1 MRRRNYFSTIGDLI
15 EYYLPFMVLIL
26 FSGFMLVMYFCE
38 GCLKI
43 DSTVSEIIGLVVII
57 AFFIV
62 AFLII
67 PLILWILDH
76 FDETYKK
83 KEEKESYGCCSYS
96 CSCEEFYRPVQNGA
110 PVREEEDS
118 YDFYSD
124 KELSFLLD
132 AFDKK
137 TDSKKGQK
145 LYNILSLL
153 HQKKISLPEGFRN
166 HDLTALQESLEI
178 FLDTPKDVSKEI
190 RKDME
195 ENVKKSIDSIY
206 GEAKEILDRYY
217 ETKNMTVSVNQKFLS
232 RLDDND
238 PFHLGK

>member
-1 MRRRNYFSTIGDLI
+1 MRRRNYFSTLGDLW
-15 EYYLPFMVLIL
+15 YYYWWY
-26 FSGFMLVMYFCE
+26 MLVIVFCAFVFVLYFCNRY
-38 GCLKI
+38 LKI

-57 AFFIV
+57 ACFIV

-76 FDETYKK
+76 FDETHKK
-83 KEEKESYGCCSYS
+83 KEEKESYGCCS
-96 CSCEEFYRPVQNGA
+96 CSCEEFDRPVQNGA

-118 YDFYSD
+118 YGFHSD
-124 KELSFLLD
+124 QELSFLLD

-145 LYNILSLL
+145 LYNVLSLL
-153 HQKKISLPEGFRN
+153 YQKKISLPESFRN
-166 HDLTALQESLEI
+166 HDLATLQESLEI

-217 ETKNMTVSVNQKFLS
+217 ETKKMTVSVNQRFLS

>member
-1 MRRRNYFSTIGDLI
+1 MRRRNYFSTIRDLI

-26 FSGFMLVMYFCE
+26 YGGFVLVMYFCVE
-38 GCLKI
+38 CLKI

-57 AFFIV
+57 ACFIV

-76 FDETYKK
+76 FDETHKK
-83 KEEKESYGCCSYS
+83 KEEKESYGCCS
-96 CSCEEFYRPVQNGA
+96 CSCEEFDRPVQNGA
-110 PVREEEDS
+110 PVREEDS
-118 YDFYSD
+118 YGFHSD
-124 KELSFLLD
+124 QELSFLLD

-145 LYNILSLL
+145 LYNVLSLL
-153 HQKKISLPEGFRN
+153 YQKKISLPESFRN
-166 HDLTALQESLEI
+166 HDLAALQESLEI

-217 ETKNMTVSVNQKFLS
+217 EIKNMTVSVNQKFLS

>member
-1 MRRRNYFSTIGDLI
+1 MRRRNYFSTIRDLI

-26 FSGFMLVMYFCE
+26 YGGFVLVMYFCVE
-38 GCLKI
+38 CLKI

-57 AFFIV
+57 ACFIV

-76 FDETYKK
+76 FDETHKK
-83 KEEKESYGCCSYS
+83 KEEKESYGCCS
-96 CSCEEFYRPVQNGA
+96 CSCEEFDRPVQNGA

-118 YDFYSD
+118 YGFHSD
-124 KELSFLLD
+124 QELSFLLD

-145 LYNILSLL
+145 LYNVLSLL
-153 HQKKISLPEGFRN
+153 YQKKISLPESFRN
-166 HDLTALQESLEI
+166 HDLATLQESLEI

-217 ETKNMTVSVNQKFLS
+217 ETKKMTVSVNQRFLS